1 MEHLMKPFNIYT
13 VIVTYNGIKWIKE
26 CLDSVVEQSKVVV
39 VDNLSTDA
47 TVSFIKEHY
56 KDVIVIEQ
64 SVNQG
69 FGKGNNIGIKYALD
83 NNADYILLINQ
94 DAKLKENS
102 LEKFKKLSEQNPDF
116 GIISPI
122 HCDWS
127 GKFLESSFSKYVNY
141 KFNKDFYSDFVLQ
154 KPKQSL
160 YQVPFIAAACWFL
173 PMSTFKKVGGFDPIF
188 FHLGE
193 DVNFAQRVI
202 FHGLKIGVSADLFVS
217 HDTKDRVYE
226 HIERFSDAYFYRLN
240 YREKIL
246 FADINFKNWKRKLKH
261 KKSQVFKDALFL
273 LMQLKLKK
281 FFGATKEYRFY
292 KNLEIECSKS
302 RVLNKTIGSHYLN

>member
-1 MEHLMKPFNIYT
+1 MKPFNIYT

-39 VDNLSTDA
+39 VDNFSTDA

-83 NNADYILLINQ
+83 NNADYILLLNQ
-94 DAKLKENS
+94 DAKLKESS
-102 LEKFKKLSEQNPDF
+102 LEKLKKLSEQNPDF

-127 GKFLESSFSKYVNY
+127 GKFLESSFSRYVNY
-141 KFNKDFYSDFVLQ
+141 KFNKDFYSDFVIQ
-154 KPKQSL
+154 KPKQNL
-160 YQVPFIAAACWFL
+160 YEVPFIAAACWFL
-173 PMSTFKKVGGFDPIF
+173 PISTFKKVGGFDPIF

-202 FHGLKIGVSADLFVS
+202 FHGLKIGVSVESFVS
-217 HDTKDRVYE
+217 HDTKGRVYK
-226 HIERFSDAYFYRLN
+226 HIERFSDAYFYKLD

-246 FADINFKNWKRKLKH
+246 FADINFKKWQHKLKY
-261 KKSQVFKDALFL
+261 KKSQVFKDCLFL
-273 LMQLKLKK
+273 LIQLKLKK
-281 FFGATKEYRFY
+281 FFGAVKEYCFY

-302 RVLNKTIGSHYLN
+302 RELNKTIGSHYLN